1 MQGSFKG
8 SFKAYYKGSIRV
20 LLGWGLNDYNM
31 VLAPIT
37 L

>member
-20 LLGWGLNDYNM
+20 LLCRVPLKGPLRLTIRD
-31 VLAPIT
+31 L
-37 L
+37 